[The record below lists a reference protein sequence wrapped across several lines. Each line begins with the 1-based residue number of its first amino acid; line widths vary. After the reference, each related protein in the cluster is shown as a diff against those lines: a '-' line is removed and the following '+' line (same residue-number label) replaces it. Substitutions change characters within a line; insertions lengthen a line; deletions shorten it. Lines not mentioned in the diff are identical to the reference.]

1 VLLNE
6 KAAALNK
13 NKNGAESRQRHFC
26 LHALYAG
33 NIQATTAAEHTG
45 YKQHQADNF
54 QSTHG
59 VISIG

>member
-13 NKNGAESRQRHFC
+13 NKNGAEPLQRHSY
-26 LHALYAG
+26 LHVLYAG

-45 YKQHQADNF
+45 YQQHQADNF
-54 QSTHG
+54 HSTHG